1 MPHPNRRSVSHWHNG
16 AGRLVPRRRRPCKC
30 PWVGPGRAGPGT
42 CLLAHAGFPPQGCR
56 EKTDPFNPNPKDW
69 SAFRS
74 RDYGYTRMQVVN
86 ATHLYLEQVSDDQVM
101 PTSSRAD
108 LKRSLTPC

>member
-1 MPHPNRRSVSHWHNG
+1 MAAHQRVL
-16 AGRLVPRRRRPCKC
+16 LVH
-30 PWVGPGRAGPGT
+30 G
-42 CLLAHAGFPPQGCR
+42 GFPPQGCR

-86 ATHLYLEQVSDDQVM
+86 ATHLYLEQVSDDQVT

-108 LKRSLTPC
+108 LKRVSDPPITMTCLSVLVRKGD

>member
-1 MPHPNRRSVSHWHNG
+1 MPAPQQV
-16 AGRLVPRRRRPCKC
+16 LP
-30 PWVGPGRAGPGT
+30 
-42 CLLAHAGFPPQGCR
+42 AHGGFPPQGCR

-86 ATHLYLEQVSDDQVM
+86 ATHLYLEQVSDDQVT

-108 LKRSLTPC
+108 LTKDSDALITMTCLSVLVWKGD

>member
-1 MPHPNRRSVSHWHNG
+1 MSP
-16 AGRLVPRRRRPCKC
+16 
-30 PWVGPGRAGPGT
+30 GPGRHVPPLRRI
-42 CLLAHAGFPPQGCR
+42 CPAHAGFAPQGCR

-86 ATHLYLEQVSDDQVM
+86 ATHLYLEQVSDDQVT

-108 LKRSLTPC
+108 LRRVSDPW